1 MRDTLEKSG
10 ESQISLSD
18 PDARLLVKGGE
29 SMVGYNPQVV
39 TDSLHNIPVDFEVT
53 NEVDSGAMVGMLE
66 RTIENLELEK
76 DEDGILIE
84 ELKGTLDAGYYNGEQ
99 LEKAQRLGVTTYVAE
114 RESSSAS
121 RVPNES
127 FGLQNFKYNEEKDV
141 YVCPANQ
148 ELTTNGTW
156 SKANDNG
163 HLAKTYSTSACKDCP
178 LRAQCT
184 KSKKAGR
191 IIRRS
196 QYAES
201 YKQNKENLKAAPSI
215 YKQRQAIV
223 EHPFGTIKRSWGFT
237 YIITKKGKD
246 RATADVGLMFL
257 AYNLLRI
264 FNILDFETLQSYL
277 LATKKVFLDC
287 FSTSGTVKNLRMNF
301 VFLFLKKHVQKIK
314 IKAA

>member
-1 MRDTLEKSG
+1 LRETLDKSG

-18 PDARLLVKGGE
+18 PGTRLLVKGGE
-29 SMVGYNPQVV
+29 AMVGYNIQVG
-39 TDSLHNIPVDFEVT
+39 TDSLNKIHCDYEVT
-53 NEVDSGAMVGMLE
+53 NEVDSGAMVGILE

-76 DEDGILIE
+76 DEAGKLVE

-121 RVPNES
+121 RVPNEA
-127 FGLQNFKYNEEKDV
+127 FGLQNFKYDEKKDV
-141 YVCPANQ
+141 YICPSNQ

-156 SKANDNG
+156 SKVNDNG
-163 HLAKTYSTSACKDCP
+163 HLAKAYSTSACKDCP
-178 LRAQCT
+178 FRAQCT
-184 KSKKAGR
+184 KSKTAGR

-201 YKQNKENLKAAPSI
+201 YKQNKENLKADPSI

-277 LATKKVFLDC
+277 LATKKVFLGC
-287 FSTSGTVKNLRMNF
+287 FLIREQ
-301 VFLFLKKHVQKIK
+301 LK
-314 IKAA
+314 AL

>member
-1 MRDTLEKSG
+1 MRDTLEKRG
-10 ESQISLSD
+10 DCQISLSD
-18 PDARLLVKGGE
+18 PDTRLLVKGGE

-39 TDSLHNIPVDFEVT
+39 TDSLNNIPVDFEVT
-53 NEVDSGAMVGMLE
+53 NEVDSGSMVGMLE
-66 RTIENLELEK
+66 RTIENLGLEK
-76 DEDGILIE
+76 DEDGILVE

-121 RVPNES
+121 RVPNED
-127 FGLQNFKYNEEKDV
+127 FGLQNFKYDEKKDV
-141 YVCPANQ
+141 YICPANQ

-156 SKANDNG
+156 SKVNDNG

-178 LRAQCT
+178 FRTQCT

-201 YKQNKENLKAAPSI
+201 YKQNKENLKADPSI

-277 LATKKVFLDC
+277 LATKKVFLGC
-287 FSTSGTVKNLRMNF
+287 FSNKGTIKSLRMNF
-301 VFLFLKKHVQKIK
+301 AFLFFEKTCKKSK
-314 IKAA
+314 